1 MAVTS
6 HALKKPVQV
15 RLAPATREFLVRTAE
30 ELGQTQSEVVTRALD
45 CLREQRVEAL
55 MEEGYRK
62 LGESQQAV
70 VEAGLTAALP
80 IIPQ

>member
-1 MAVTS
+1 MTA

-15 RLAPATREFLVRTAE
+15 RLSASVREFLAQTAKE
-30 ELGQTQSEVVTRALD
+30 RGETKSEVVADALNG
-45 CLREQRVEAL
+45 LREQRVEAL

-70 VEAGLTAALP
+70 IEAGLAAALP
-80 IIPQ
+80 IIPR

>member
-1 MAVTS
+1 MTA

-15 RLAPATREFLVRTAE
+15 RLSASVREFLAQTAKE
-30 ELGQTQSEVVTRALD
+30 RHETKSEVVADALNG
-45 CLREQRVEAL
+45 LREQRVEAL

-70 VEAGLTAALP
+70 IEAGLAAALP
-80 IIPQ
+80 IIPR